1 LIQNT
6 AETMNVAGSATRQL
20 DDLTSLFEHNPLP
33 AFIARMDDGKIL
45 CFNQAFSALTG
56 YQPGDAG
63 LVSIADVFRGDEAI
77 DAMIDLLI
85 RNEQCWIPEIA
96 GIKRDG
102 MLVPVSVSANRIR
115 IGGSAFLLA
124 IMQEHADHPAGTHP
138 DKTGLNTP
146 DALPG
151 LQIIQ
156 NERRYRTLY
165 DDSPSMF
172 FTLDHTGRISSVNRF
187 GAGHLGCSVDSMLD
201 KLIVDFVHKDDRE
214 SFLQELQKCTETRN
228 KIHRIEFR
236 LIHQFGEALWVRA
249 AIRPIVYEGDRM
261 LLVTCEDISEARILS
276 EQLEYQAM
284 HDSLTGLINRSEFER
299 RLRRVLMLTTENAE
313 HALCYLDLDQF
324 KVINDTC
331 GHLAGDE
338 LLRRLGDLLNT
349 VVRKRD
355 TLARLGGDEFAVLL
369 EHCPFSKAMELAENL
384 LNTIKT
390 FRFEWQDKH
399 FTLGAS
405 IGLVP
410 ISRDSGT
417 LSDILSSAD
426 SACYAAKDAGRNR
439 VHIYNIEDSEL
450 SMRRNEMHWVAEI
463 TNALEQNRFLLALQP
478 IVNLQPGK
486 GQNEGRHYEILLRM
500 QDKGGQLIMPG
511 TFLPAAEKYNLSG
524 KLDQWVVDQVFSW
537 LLNDPAEM
545 EVLHICSINLS
556 GHSISNPHFMN
567 YLVNKLLAQPELA
580 RKICFEITETAAIVN
595 LGHAIKFMST
605 MKDLGCSFSLDD
617 FGTGLSSF
625 SYLKNLPVDF
635 LKIDGSFIR
644 NIVQDPIDQSMV
656 LSINQIGQ
664 VMGKAT
670 IAEFVENEEIRDIL
684 AKIGVNYA
692 QGYGIGRPVLLRDIK
707 RGISGQ
713 I

>member
-1 LIQNT
+1 LIHST
-6 AETMNVAGSATRQL
+6 AELLNVGGGASRQL
-20 DDLTSLFEHNPLP
+20 DGLIRLFEHNPLP

-45 CFNQAFSALTG
+45 FFNQAFTVLCG
-56 YQPGDAG
+56 YTEQDVG
-63 LVSIADVFRGDEAI
+63 LVSIADLFQGDGEI
-77 DAMIDLLI
+77 DAMIDLLV
-85 RNEQCWIPEIA
+85 RNEQCHIAQIPCLT
-96 GIKRDG
+96 RDRNP
-102 MLVPVSVSANRIR
+102 MAVSVSSNRTR
-115 IGGSAFLLA
+115 IEGADFLFAVLQEQSDQTTSAS
-124 IMQEHADHPAGTHP
+124 HAQSRP
-138 DKTGLNTP
+138 DISKFDPETIP
-146 DALPG
+146 QD
-151 LQIIQ
+151 
-156 NERRYRTLY
+156 ERRYRMLY

-172 FTLDHTGRISSVNRF
+172 FTLDRIGRIISVNRF
-187 GAGHLGCSVDSMLD
+187 GAGHLGSSVDSMLD
-201 KLIVDFVHKDDRE
+201 KSIMDFIHKEDRDNFE
-214 SFLQELQKCTETRN
+214 QELQKCTETRN

-249 AIRPIVYEGDRM
+249 AIRPIVYEKERT

-299 RLRRVLMLTTENAE
+299 RLRRVLMLTSENAE

-369 EHCPFSKAMELAENL
+369 EHCPFYKAQELAENL

-417 LSDILSSAD
+417 LSDIMSSAD

-439 VHIYNIEDSEL
+439 VYIYNVEDGEL
-450 SMRRNEMHWVAEI
+450 SMRRSEMRWVAEI

-478 IVNLQPGK
+478 IVNLQRANGQVEGK
-486 GQNEGRHYEILLRM
+486 HYEILLRM

-537 LLNDPAEM
+537 LLNDSAEM
-545 EVLHICSINLS
+545 AALHICSINLS
-556 GHSISNPHFMN
+556 GHSISNAHFMN
-567 YLVNKLLAQPELA
+567 YLVNKLIAEPALAK
-580 RKICFEITETAAIVN
+580 KICFEITETAAIIN
-595 LGHAIKFMST
+595 LGHAIKFMNT

-656 LSINQIGQ
+656 HSINQIGQ

-670 IAEFVENEEIRDIL
+670 IAKFVENEAIRVIL

-707 RGISGQ
+707 REKP
-713 I
+713 

>member
-1 LIQNT
+1 MIHST
-6 AETMNVAGSATRQL
+6 AELLNVAGGASRQL
-20 DDLTSLFEHNPLP
+20 DGLIRLFENNPLP
-33 AFIARMDDGKIL
+33 AFVARMDDGKIL
-45 CFNQAFSALTG
+45 FFNRAFFVLCG
-56 YQPGDAG
+56 YTEQDVG
-63 LVSIADVFRGDEAI
+63 LVSIADLFQGDDEI
-77 DAMIDLLI
+77 DAMIDLLV
-85 RNEQCWIPEIA
+85 RNEQCQIA
-96 GIKRDG
+96 GISCLTRDRNPI
-102 MLVPVSVSANRIR
+102 VVSVSANRIR
-115 IGGSAFLLA
+115 MEGADFLFAVL
-124 IMQEHADHPAGTHP
+124 QEQSDPMASTSHAQSGP
-138 DKTGLNTP
+138 DNSKSDP
-146 DALPG
+146 ERI
-151 LQIIQ
+151 LQD
-156 NERRYRTLY
+156 ERRYRTLY

-172 FTLDHTGRISSVNRF
+172 FTLDRIGRIISVNRF
-187 GAGHLGCSVDSMLD
+187 GAGHLGSSVDSMLD
-201 KLIVDFVHKDDRE
+201 KSIMDFIHKEDRE
-214 SFLQELQKCTETRN
+214 NFEQELQKCTETRN

-249 AIRPIVYEGDRM
+249 AIRPIVYEKERT

-299 RLRRVLMLTTENAE
+299 RLRRVLMLTSENAE

-369 EHCPFSKAMELAENL
+369 EHCPFYKAQELAENL

-426 SACYAAKDAGRNR
+426 TACYAAKDAGRNR
-439 VHIYNIEDSEL
+439 VHVYNVEDSEL
-450 SMRRNEMHWVAEI
+450 SMRRSEMHWVTEI
-463 TNALEQNRFLLALQP
+463 SNALEQNRFLLALQP
-478 IVNLQPGK
+478 IVNLQLANGVTEGK
-486 GQNEGRHYEILLRM
+486 HYEILLRM

-511 TFLPAAEKYNLSG
+511 TFLPSAEKYNLSG
-524 KLDQWVVDQVFSW
+524 KLDQWVVDQVFNW

-545 EVLHICSINLS
+545 AALHLCSINLS
-556 GHSISNPHFMN
+556 GHSISNAHFMN
-567 YLVNKLLAQPELA
+567 YLVNKLIAEPDLA
-580 RKICFEITETAAIVN
+580 RKICFEITETAAIIN

-656 LSINQIGQ
+656 HSINQIGQ

-670 IAEFVENEEIRDIL
+670 IAEFVENDAIRAIL

-692 QGYGIGRPVLLRDIK
+692 QGYGIGRPILLRDIK
-707 RGISGQ
+707 RIKP
-713 I
+713 

>member
-1 LIQNT
+1 MIHST
-6 AETMNVAGSATRQL
+6 AELLNVGGAASRQL
-20 DDLTSLFEHNPLP
+20 DGLIRLFEHNPLP
-33 AFIARMDDGKIL
+33 AFIARTDDGKIL
-45 CFNQAFSALTG
+45 FFNQAFTVLCG
-56 YQPGDAG
+56 YTEQDVG
-63 LVSIADVFRGDEAI
+63 LVSIADLFQGDDEI
-77 DAMIDLLI
+77 DAMIDLLV
-85 RNEQCWIPEIA
+85 RNEQCQIAQIPCLT
-96 GIKRDG
+96 RDRNP
-102 MLVPVSVSANRIR
+102 MAVSVSANRTR
-115 IGGSAFLLA
+115 IEGADFLFAVLQEQSDQTTSAT
-124 IMQEHADHPAGTHP
+124 HAQSRP
-138 DKTGLNTP
+138 DISKFDPETIP
-146 DALPG
+146 QD
-151 LQIIQ
+151 
-156 NERRYRTLY
+156 ERRYRMLY

-172 FTLDHTGRISSVNRF
+172 FTLDRIGRIISVNRF
-187 GAGHLGCSVDSMLD
+187 GAGHLGSSVDSMLD
-201 KLIVDFVHKDDRE
+201 KSIMDFIHKEDRDNFE
-214 SFLQELQKCTETRN
+214 QELQKCTETRN

-249 AIRPIVYEGDRM
+249 AIRPIVYEKERT

-299 RLRRVLMLTTENAE
+299 RLRRVLMLTSENAE

-369 EHCPFSKAMELAENL
+369 EHCPFYKAQELAENL

-417 LSDILSSAD
+417 LSDIMSSAD

-439 VHIYNIEDSEL
+439 VYIYNVEDGEL
-450 SMRRNEMHWVAEI
+450 SMRRSEMRWVAEI
-463 TNALEQNRFLLALQP
+463 TNALEQNRFLLAMQP
-478 IVNLQPGK
+478 IVNLQRANGQVEGK
-486 GQNEGRHYEILLRM
+486 HYEILLRM

-537 LLNDPAEM
+537 LLNDSAEM
-545 EVLHICSINLS
+545 AALHICSINLS
-556 GHSISNPHFMN
+556 GHSISNVHFMN
-567 YLVNKLLAQPELA
+567 YLVNKLIAEPALAK
-580 RKICFEITETAAIVN
+580 KICFEITETAAIIN
-595 LGHAIKFMST
+595 LGHAIKFMNT

-656 LSINQIGQ
+656 HSINQIGQ

-670 IAEFVENEEIRDIL
+670 IAKFVENEAIRVIP

-707 RGISGQ
+707 REKP
-713 I
+713 